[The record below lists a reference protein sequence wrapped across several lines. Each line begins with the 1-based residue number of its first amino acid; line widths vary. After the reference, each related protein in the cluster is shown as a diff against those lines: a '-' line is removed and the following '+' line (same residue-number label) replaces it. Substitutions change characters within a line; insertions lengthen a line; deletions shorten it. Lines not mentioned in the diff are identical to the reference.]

1 MNGFSPN
8 LPYVVR
14 VSVPA
19 SEIGKRMDEMHQFYK
34 DHWPTS
40 QPTTSQREND
50 RDFVVWYFW
59 DEDSATRFATR
70 FDGQII
76 KRPDN

>member
-1 MNGFSPN
+1 MDGFSPN

-19 SEIGKRMDEMHQFYK
+19 GDLRKRMDEMQKFYEEN
-34 DHWPTS
+34 WPTS
-40 QPTTSQREND
+40 QLTTSQREND

-59 DEDSATRFATR
+59 DEDSATRFATQ
-70 FDGQII
+70 FNGQII